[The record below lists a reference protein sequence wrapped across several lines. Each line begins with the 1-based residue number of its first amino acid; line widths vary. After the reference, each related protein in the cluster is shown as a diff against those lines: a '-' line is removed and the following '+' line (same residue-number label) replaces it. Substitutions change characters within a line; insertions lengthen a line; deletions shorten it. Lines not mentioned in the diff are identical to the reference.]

1 MYKYLNFFDKKGEYC
16 NFEYLEASEAFE
28 NSKINYKLDAR
39 GEQSPKRHGGFDLK
53 IQLQ

>member
-1 MYKYLNFFDKKGEYC
+1 VVTRTLDIEGI
-16 NFEYLEASEAFE
+16 EYLEASEAFE

-53 IQLQ
+53 VQFQWGQ